1 MRELKTNLEAL
12 FGPDHPDVSV
22 DLNNLAELLKDT
34 KHVRKVRPLIR
45 RVLQIFEENL
55 GRSIRKVRSSE
66 GILRF

>member
-34 KHVRKVRPLIR
+34 KHIRKARPLIR
-45 RVLQIFEENL
+45 RALQILENSL
-55 GRSIRKVRSSE
+55 GPEHLKSKVVRRYLE
-66 GILRF
+66 